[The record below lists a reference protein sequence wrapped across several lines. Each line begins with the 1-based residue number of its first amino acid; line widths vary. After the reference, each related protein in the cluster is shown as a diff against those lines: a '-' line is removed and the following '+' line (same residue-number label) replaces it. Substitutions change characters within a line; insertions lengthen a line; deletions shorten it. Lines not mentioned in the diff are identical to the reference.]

1 MTSTNVAGPAHTTEP
16 ATCRKFGLIDAMIVI
31 AGVAICLAAG
41 AHIFLFWADRLGRLC
56 RAAASHGPDMLAHWP
71 VFWNAIRDDLRNT
84 LWYGFQFTM
93 SALVGLMLAFIAVRW
108 RRPRPPL
115 RVLIRQPGT
124 VAGLAMVFGLFWVTG
139 SLYYLFPDSA
149 DPSTAA
155 SIAMAGSVAAAW
167 SVLALNRMWLS
178 ESGWIDR
185 MGRLLGAVA
194 IANGLLGLVVHR
206 I

>member
-1 MTSTNVAGPAHTTEP
+1 MASSIVAGPDHTAEP
-16 ATCRKFGLIDAMIVI
+16 ARCRTFGLIDAMIVI

-41 AHIFLFWADRLGRLC
+41 AHLFLFWADRLGRLC
-56 RAAASHGPDMLAHWP
+56 RAAAAHGPDMLLHWP

-93 SALVGLMLAFIAVRW
+93 SALVGLTLAFFAVRL

-124 VAGLAMVFGLFWVTG
+124 VGGLAMVFGLFWVTG
-139 SLYYLFPDSA
+139 YLYYLFPDSA
-149 DPSTAA
+149 DASTAA
-155 SIAMAGSVAAAW
+155 PIAMAGSVAAAW
-167 SVLALNRMWLS
+167 SVLVLS
-178 ESGWIDR
+178 RRWQSEPGWIDR
-185 MGRLLGAVA
+185 MGRLLGVIA